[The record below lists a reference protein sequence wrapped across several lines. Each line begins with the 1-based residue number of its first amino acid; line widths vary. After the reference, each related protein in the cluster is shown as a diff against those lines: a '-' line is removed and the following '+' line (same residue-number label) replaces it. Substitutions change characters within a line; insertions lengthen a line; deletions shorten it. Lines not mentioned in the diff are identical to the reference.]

1 MEQIDEVAGAGAGP
15 GGAPGDDGL
24 EVPRRG
30 RTGLVVSAVVA
41 VVAVAFV
48 ALLATREPAADREAT
63 SPIVGR
69 TAPALAGET
78 LDGGSF
84 DIDDHQGRWVVV
96 NFFATW
102 CTPCRQE
109 HPELVAFDEAHSRT
123 GDAEVVSVLY
133 SDRVSTARDYFADYG
148 GEWPVVIDPDGQVAL
163 DYGLV
168 KVPETYVVAPNGV
181 VVAKLIGGVTRDGLD
196 RVIAETEGRG
206 PAAGGGVG

>member
-1 MEQIDEVAGAGAGP
+1 MEQIDEVAGAGPEPA
-15 GGAPGDDGL
+15 GAPGDDGL

-41 VVAVAFV
+41 VVALGFV
-48 ALLATREPAADREAT
+48 AVLATREPAADREAA
-63 SPIVGR
+63 SPIVGKA
-69 TAPALAGET
+69 APALAGET

-109 HPELVAFDEAHSRT
+109 HPQLVAFDEAHART

-133 SDRVSTARDYFADYG
+133 SDQASTARDYFADNG

-181 VVAKLIGGVTRDGLD
+181 VVAKLIGGVTREGLD
-196 RVIAETEGRG
+196 QVIAEAKGTA
-206 PAAGGGVG
+206 PAAGGGGG